1 MTERW
6 SRDKLIWILRTIHCI
21 NQGHYED
28 LNDRQ
33 RKTVDLDVH
42 KLIEQYDIIRKDY
55 EVACALIIGAYR
67 VNQVIA
73 DALEQLVDAKDHKD
87 TFGKTPVYEEKRVA
101 AWKAARHALRVQ
113 RGEIMVDGEE
123 IG

>member
-1 MTERW
+1 MSERW

-28 LNDRQ
+28 LSDKQ

-42 KLIEQYDIIRKDY
+42 KIIEQYDLKERDY
-55 EVACALIIGAYR
+55 AVACAFIVGAYR
-67 VNQVIA
+67 VNEVIG
-73 DALEQLVDAKDHKD
+73 DALQQLVDAKDYKD
-87 TFGKTPVYEEKRVA
+87 RFGKTPTYEEKRVA
-101 AWKAARHALRVQ
+101 AWKAARHALRVHK
-113 RGEIMVDGEE
+113 GEITVGGEE